1 MICFALPFR
10 TKSAYL
16 SAGHYHP
23 PRSVVG
29 GRLAVFWKST
39 STYLLD
45 PVEEGVPY
53 VPLDAVAHLQPPG
66 ELGLVQ
72 VHQQADGQVA
82 ELDLLVVKAGA
93 RDAEEERQPW
103 QELGEVAK
111 ARDGGDEG
119 AGRLA
124 LVGDE
129 QGHSQVP
136 QGHGDREADPGTIF
150 LDVMVGGQQRWW

>member
-16 SAGHYHP
+16 SAGQYHP
-23 PRSVVG
+23 PPQVSRWCTLDGVPW
-29 GRLAVFWKST
+29 AST
-39 STYLLD
+39 STHLLD
-45 PVEEGVPY
+45 PVEKGVPY

-72 VHQQADGQVA
+72 IHQQADGQVA
-82 ELDLLVVKAGA
+82 ELDLLVVEAGA

-124 LVGDE
+124 LVGDK
-129 QGHSQVP
+129 QGHS
-136 QGHGDREADPGTIF
+136 
-150 LDVMVGGQQRWW
+150 